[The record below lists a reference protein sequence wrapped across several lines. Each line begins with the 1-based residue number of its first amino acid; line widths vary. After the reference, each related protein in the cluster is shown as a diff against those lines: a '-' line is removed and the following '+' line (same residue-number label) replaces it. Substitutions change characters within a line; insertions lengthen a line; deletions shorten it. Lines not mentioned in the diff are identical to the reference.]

1 MMLQS
6 AQTNLRPRA
15 STVEDA
21 DGLVQAALRALDEL
35 EPLIVQETELLRDGR
50 LHPALDVSERKAPAA
65 QNYQRALE
73 DIKANTI
80 ALGRFIPASLS
91 ILKERHEQFAA
102 LLALNMAVL
111 GTAKTVSESIV
122 RELATDI
129 GRARSPQGY
138 GITGHAPGGYRTPA
152 APLSVSKSL

>member
-1 MMLQS
+1 MMSQT
-6 AQTNLRPRA
+6 AQANLRPRA
-15 STVEDA
+15 STVDEA

-35 EPLIVQETELLRDGR
+35 EPLIIQETELLRDGR
-50 LHPALDVSERKAPAA
+50 LHPALDIADRKAPAA
-65 QNYQRALE
+65 QYYQRALE

-80 ALGRFIPASLS
+80 ALGRFMPASLEK
-91 ILKERHEQFAA
+91 LRERHENFAN
-102 LLALNMAVL
+102 LLSLNMAVL

-129 GRARSPQGY
+129 GRARAPQGY
-138 GITGHAPGGYRTPA
+138 GITGQAPNGYRTPA